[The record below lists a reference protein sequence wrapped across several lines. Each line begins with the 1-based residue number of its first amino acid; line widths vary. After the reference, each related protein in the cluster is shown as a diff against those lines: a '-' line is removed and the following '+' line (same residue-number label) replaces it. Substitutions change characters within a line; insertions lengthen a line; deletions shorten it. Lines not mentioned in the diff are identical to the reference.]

1 MAISN
6 LVGIKSPMILNQ
18 HPFVEICLRD
28 FRMIK
33 IIEESHSNLQMVSLY
48 ADADN
53 IKQHLN
59 NTPAVLW

>member
-1 MAISN
+1 
-6 LVGIKSPMILNQ
+6 MILNQ
-18 HPFVEICLRD
+18 HPFIEICLRD